1 MKPAAAPADRY
12 AAEVV
17 RELMAMR
24 WSRARAINAVQ
35 GDERYVRQQFSRG
48 TPPAFAAGVLA
59 RKVRRT
65 RGQEIVGLARGT
77 AGSSDHAG
85 FVAGYSFGAV
95 KGRGGDVGPA
105 GLHALKA
112 PLRSSGFGS
121 RVGLAT
127 GSTACNVDPSWQP
140 AIFGEDL
147 SDDALEALAASSI
160 GSADM
165 FRAFRDALGSVE
177 KVHQYN
183 RGAGANKV
191 SRMRFPA
198 ALYVESTGNTKVI
211 GGPNYVARRKQDHRF
226 AAATY
231 ASISSSCPD
240 ECKLRDNGCYAQQGK
255 TSLTIIR
262 LDKEAQEFGMNSL
275 ATAASEA
282 YSIYTSHGK
291 GKSSGGGTVMA
302 TRAKNRGYLRVHV
315 GGDSQTVPGTHLLA
329 NAVHD
334 WMRRGG
340 EKAWSYTHAWRKV
353 PRSAW
358 GPVSVLASLDDP
370 NTETMPA
377 RAQGYVPAVV
387 VSSFGPMTSVIP
399 NGRRPLLNRKGEVKL
414 DPKTKEPVT
423 EQAYRVDDYEL
434 FQMEYEARRAHVKP
448 GNVGFSPLAS
458 TVNRS
463 LHFPGDKSGTT
474 YVPCPAQVEEFAL
487 SLEEFKSGLDPKL
500 GKKAGKGCLDCRLC
514 FNDNEILRPNNLG
527 IMFEA
532 HGPKSKEAMEALDEA
547 RAGTGATKKSR
558 RSLPVVGTGAKK
570 KRKPRAP
577 RTTGE
582 D

>member
-1 MKPAAAPADRY
+1 MSPPATAADRY
-12 AAEVV
+12 ASEVV
-17 RELMAMR
+17 RELMAMG
-24 WSRARAINAVQ
+24 WSRARAIGAVQ
-35 GDERYVRQQFSRG
+35 GEERYVRQQFSRG

-59 RKVRRT
+59 RKVRRE

-105 GLHALKA
+105 GLHALNA

-165 FRAFRDALGSVE
+165 FHAFRDALGSVE

-262 LDKEAQEFGMNSL
+262 LDEEAKEFGMNSL

-315 GGDSQTVPGTHLLA
+315 GGDSQTIPGTQLIA

-387 VSSFGPMTSVIP
+387 VNSFGPMTSVVE
-399 NGRRPLLNRKGEVKL
+399 NGRRPVLNRKGEAKL
-414 DPKTKEPVT
+414 DSKTKKPVT
-423 EQAYRVDDYEL
+423 EQAYRVNDYEL
-434 FQMEYEARRAHVKP
+434 FQQEYEARRAHVVA
-448 GNVGFSPLAS
+448 GSERLAKF
-458 TVNRS
+458 
-463 LHFPGDKSGTT
+463 FPHDKSGTT

-487 SLEEFKSGLDPKL
+487 TLEEFKSGLDPKL

-514 FNDNEILRPNNLG
+514 FNDNEMLRPNNLG

-532 HGPKSKEAMEALDEA
+532 HGPKSKEAMEALNEA
-547 RAGTGATKKSR
+547 RASGAGATKKSR